1 MAHLISPRKAYQLT
15 NEHSD
20 KYAQLKTVIANKL
33 NIAISAYALQGSHM
47 AIISTS
53 DLLTSLNSY
62 LNETSE
68 NSSFHFELNI
78 VFLKKLLNNVI
89 ASANDLNEGHYRL
102 ECVNNDYVIILWF
115 EYKFS

>member
-1 MAHLISPRKAYQLT
+1 MAHLISPRKAHKLA

-20 KYAQLKTVIANKL
+20 KYSQLKTVIANKL

-53 DLLTSLNSY
+53 DLLASLNNY

-68 NSSFHFELNI
+68 NKNFHFEVNTI
-78 VFLKKLLNNVI
+78 FLKELLNNVI
-89 ASANDLNEGHYRL
+89 ADTYDLNEGRYML
-102 ECVNNDYVIILWF
+102 KYVNNNDYVIILW
-115 EYKFS
+115 